1 MFTVQELFIDSITRR
16 FNQRAILN
24 GVFIN
29 CKIGEVLGLLGRNG
43 SGKSTLLKI
52 IFGTLKADFK
62 YLKVDGEQISKG
74 YLSGKIAYL
83 PQDNFI
89 PNKLTVDAAIEIF
102 CKNHKNQLLKVQF
115 VADNLKKKFRD
126 FSGGEIRLLE
136 ALIIIYS
143 DTNFILL
150 DEPFSQLAPL
160 LIEELKQHINKLK
173 PFKGFIIT
181 DHYYKSILDV
191 SDRIVLLHNGCNYK
205 INSLDDLILH
215 GYLPDLKD

>member
-1 MFTVQELFIDSITRR
+1 MQELSIDSVTRQ

-29 CKIGEVLGLLGRNG
+29 CKIGEVVGLLGRNG

-52 IFGTLKADFK
+52 IFGTAEADFK
-62 YLKVDGEQISKG
+62 HLKVDGEQISKG
-74 YLSGKIAYL
+74 YLLKKIAYL

-102 CKNHKNQLLKVQF
+102 CNNHKNQLLEVQF

-126 FSGGEIRLLE
+126 FSGGESRLLE

-143 DTNFILL
+143 DANFILL

-160 LIEELKQHINKLK
+160 LIDELKQQINKLK
-173 PFKGFIIT
+173 SHKGFIIT

-205 INSLDDLILH
+205 INSVDDLILH

>member
-1 MFTVQELFIDSITRR
+1 MQELFIDSVTRQ

-29 CKIGEVLGLLGRNG
+29 CKIGEVVGLIGRNG

-74 YLSGKIAYL
+74 YLSKKIAYL

-89 PNKLTVDAAIEIF
+89 PHKLTVDAAIEIF
-102 CKNHKNQLLKVQF
+102 CRTYKNQLLEVQF

-143 DTNFILL
+143 NAEFILL

-160 LIEELKQHINKLK
+160 LIDELKQHITKLK
-173 PFKGFIIT
+173 PYKGFIIT
-181 DHYYKSILDV
+181 DHYYQSILDT

-205 INSLDDLILH
+205 INSVDDLILH

>member
-1 MFTVQELFIDSITRR
+1 MQELFIDSVAKQ

-29 CKIGEVLGLLGRNG
+29 CKIGEVVGLLGRNG

-52 IFGTLKADFK
+52 MFGSIEADFK
-62 YLKVDGEQISKG
+62 YLKVDNEPISKG

-89 PNKLTVDAAIEIF
+89 PNKLTVEAAIEIF
-102 CKNHKNQLLKVQF
+102 CKNHRNQLLEVAF
-115 VADNLKKKFRD
+115 VTENLKKKFRD
-126 FSGGEIRLLE
+126 FSGGEVRLLE

-143 DTNFILL
+143 DADFILL

-160 LIEELKQHINKLK
+160 LIEELRQHINKLK
-173 PFKGFIIT
+173 PHKGFIIT

-205 INSLDDLILH
+205 INGFDDLILH
-215 GYLPDLKD
+215 GYLPDIKD